1 MSPHTH
7 PASLTAG
14 VLGMVVLAM
23 ALGVLTSGRQQPVG
37 LAPLDATVPITYFI
51 ADGTGQKGYR
61 SSDRQLAVWALD
73 AWQRTAPQNLRFVA
87 SPESTAL
94 IRLYW
99 TESNDGGY
107 GEMQPLL
114 VGGRRGAALFI
125 QPDVSALGSDIA
137 QRVRTDDLMRDSIVY
152 LTCLHEI
159 GHALGLEHTADFRDI
174 MYFFGYGGDVV
185 QYFNRY
191 RAQLH
196 SRNDIPTV
204 SGMSPADAG
213 RVRAM
218 YSRP

>member
-1 MSPHTH
+1 MGWTMTRHVLS
-7 PASLTAG
+7 AAAMAG
-14 VLGMVVLAM
+14 VLAI
-23 ALGVLTSGRQQPVG
+23 ALGTLAASRQQPVG
-37 LAPLDATVPITYFI
+37 LAPLDASSPITYFI
-51 ADGTGQKGYR
+51 ADGAGRTGYR
-61 SSDRQLAVWALD
+61 PSDRQLAEWALR
-73 AWQRTAPQNLRFVA
+73 AWQRTAPNNLRFVA
-87 SPESTAL
+87 APESSAL

-114 VGGRRGAALFI
+114 VAGRRGAALFI
-125 QPDVSALGSDIA
+125 QPDVSSLGSDIA
-137 QRVRTDDLMRDSIVY
+137 QRVKADDLMRESIVY
-152 LTCLHEI
+152 LTCLHEL
-159 GHALGLEHTADFRDI
+159 GHALGLEHTRDFRDI

-204 SGMSPADAG
+204 SGMSPADAA